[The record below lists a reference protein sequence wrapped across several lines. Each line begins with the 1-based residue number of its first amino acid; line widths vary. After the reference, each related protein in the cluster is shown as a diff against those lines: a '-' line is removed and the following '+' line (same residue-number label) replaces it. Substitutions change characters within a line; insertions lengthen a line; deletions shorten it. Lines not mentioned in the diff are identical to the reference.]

1 MLLVAF
7 TISVV
12 FDLLCRKDRERD
24 PRDRERDSYRSVT
37 TFAEKKDYRPD
48 VKVEYVDDF
57 GRMLDPKEVHFNTVR
72 TRMHV
77 HTPHIHVTI
86 HTFYCTLILLG
97 LPFQSPVQRYLTLRC
112 PPLIFQQWPYTN
124 VDPCVCDYVK
134 KPIIFELCRGV
145 S

>member
-1 MLLVAF
+1 MLLSL
-7 TISVV
+7 SVV

-57 GRMLDPKEVHFNTVR
+57 GRMLDPKEVHFHTVH

-77 HTPHIHVTI
+77 HTPHTRMHVHTPHTWTNTHAHVPI

-97 LPFQSPVQRYLTLRC
+97 FQTHVTQIS
-112 PPLIFQQWPYTN
+112 W
-124 VDPCVCDYVK
+124 
-134 KPIIFELCRGV
+134 
-145 S
+145 